1 MHDILLFFQELK
13 TKYHSTNKIIITNK
27 LFTQNY
33 NDLQF
38 VIPKIGDKKKILEL
52 AKRNITELKH
62 NIILQQPLQKDLN
75 ALLEKVKIA
84 LNLKKTPYKIECFD
98 NSNIQGYHAV
108 SSCVVFKNGI
118 PSKNDY
124 RHFKIKTIIG
134 PNDYKTMEEVIL
146 RRYKYNKDLPDL
158 IIIDG
163 GKGQLH
169 AATKVLK
176 SLNIINNIEICSIA
190 KRNEEIFFNNIKTP
204 ITLPYHSDELK
215 FIQYIRDEAHNFA
228 ITYHR
233 MVRNKNFIKK

>member
-1 MHDILLFFQELK
+1 MSDILLFFQELK

-33 NDLQF
+33 DNIKF
-38 VIPKIGDKKKILEL
+38 IVPKIGDKKKILEL
-52 AKRNITELKH
+52 AKKNIIELKH
-62 NIILQQPLQKDLN
+62 NLILQQPLEKDFN
-75 ALLEKVKIA
+75 SLLEKVRIA
-84 LNLKKTPYKIECFD
+84 LKLKKTPYHIECFD

-108 SSCVVFKNGI
+108 SSCVVFKNGS

-124 RHFKIKTIIG
+124 RHFKIQTVIG

-146 RRYKYNKDLPDL
+146 RRYKYNTSLPDL

-176 SLNIINNIEICSIA
+176 DLNIINKLEICSIA
-190 KRNEEIFFNNIKTP
+190 KRNEEIFFENIKKP
-204 ITLPYHSDELK
+204 ITLQYNSDELK

-228 ITYHR
+228 ITFHR
-233 MVRNKNFIKK
+233 KVRNKNFIKK